1 MAFGKSPYGY
11 SPAPVQPIY
20 GNGIGGN
27 ANLYAQP
34 SYSGY
39 NPNTSPQMGS
49 ANGLGMQGMNAYQ
62 QQTPTRTNMV
72 FVTSLEDALQKTNM
86 PNCNLLFL
94 HQDKPFLFNIISDDM
109 GKKTYSVYELKEYVE
124 EKADEPKQPQA
135 DFVTKDEFAEYQSQ
149 MVATINK
156 LKSIIINES
165 APTPA
170 PTASSAKTVALKDHE
185 PDKGE

>member
-11 SPAPVQPIY
+11 TSAPVQPFY
-20 GNGIGGN
+20 SNGIGTN

-34 SYSGY
+34 NYGGF
-39 NPNTSPQMGS
+39 NPQTSPQMG
-49 ANGLGMQGMNAYQ
+49 NMQGMNNYQ
-62 QQTPTRTNMV
+62 PQQPPTRTNMV

-94 HQDKPFLFNIISDDM
+94 HQDKPLLFNIISDDM
-109 GKKTYSVYELKEYVE
+109 GKKTYSVYELKEYKE
-124 EKADEPKQPQA
+124 EKADEPKQEPQA
-135 DFVTKDEFAEYQSQ
+135 DFVTKEEFETYQSQ

-165 APTPA
+165 APTPTPTVKAVA
-170 PTASSAKTVALKDHE
+170 PKE
-185 PDKGE
+185 PVVTDKGDK